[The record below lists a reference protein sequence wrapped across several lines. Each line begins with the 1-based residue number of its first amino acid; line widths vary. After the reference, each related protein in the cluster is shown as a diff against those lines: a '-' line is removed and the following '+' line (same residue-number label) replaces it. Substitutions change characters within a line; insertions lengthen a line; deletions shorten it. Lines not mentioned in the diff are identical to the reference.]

1 MLEKKKKI
9 TIKAVLF
16 DLDGTL
22 LRAQMKEFIAQY
34 IHGLSSFCADRV
46 KPKKFEKTLLK
57 IIHELIH
64 TEGNGSMTNEE
75 RVYTRM
81 RQELAIPESLIG
93 DSLIQL
99 KQHGLDRLQQFI
111 QPIPLARQIVKNC
124 QNKGIPLVLATNPV
138 FPKFMIQARM
148 EWAKL
153 EEESFTYLTSY
164 ENSHYCKPHAGY
176 FQAIS
181 AQLGIAPENCL
192 MVGNDLNHDL
202 AAGAIGMKT
211 YLVDTWLVDRGNA
224 EWPCDYRGDH
234 SSLQKFLEE
243 NLD

>member
-1 MLEKKKKI
+1 MLEQKNKDP
-9 TIKAVLF
+9 IKAILF

-34 IHGLSSFCADRV
+34 IHGLSTFCADRV
-46 KPKKFEKTLLK
+46 KPKKFEKTLLT
-57 IIHELIH
+57 IIHDLIH

-81 RQELAIPESLIG
+81 RQELAIPESLMG
-93 DSLIQL
+93 ESLAQL
-99 KQHGLDRLQQFI
+99 KHNGLEKLQQFI
-111 QPIPLARQIVKNC
+111 QPIPLAKQIVKSC
-124 QNKGIPLVLATNPV
+124 QNRGIPLVLATNPV

-148 EWAKL
+148 EWAEL

-164 ENSHYCKPHAGY
+164 ENSCYCKPHAGY
-176 FQAIS
+176 FRTIS
-181 AQLGIAPENCL
+181 AQLGIAAENCL

-234 SSLQKFLEE
+234 DSLQKFLEAV
-243 NLD
+243 LD